1 MCLDRAILRYYVL
14 SGRSGQ
20 KVSLYWRTAYIS
32 AFWPERVCYAYG
44 YAYTKSQPPT
54 GHSDTLWIEW
64 KHPWLGAVYDH
75 L

>member
-1 MCLDRAILRYYVL
+1 MCLDKAILRYYSRAAGLFNLVYL
-14 SGRSGQ
+14 
-20 KVSLYWRTAYIS
+20 

-64 KHPWLGAVYDH
+64 KHP
-75 L
+75 